1 MSATGIGARVRRTE
15 DQRFITGRGQYT
27 DDIHRPY
34 ETYCCFVRSPHAHAT
49 IKSIDKK
56 KAEKMPGVLAILTGD
71 DVGADKLGDLFCGWM
86 VFSKDGSPMNAGSH
100 PALAKGKVRYV
111 GDHVAVVI
119 AETLGQ
125 AKTAAAEVNVSY
137 GVLPAVA
144 DLAKA
149 RDPKS
154 AQIHEN
160 APNNTVYEWVLGD
173 ADAVN
178 AAFITGQTRHQA
190 HLRQ

>member
-49 IKSIDKK
+49 IKASTRRKPKNAGRPRHPDRRRRRRGQ
-56 KAEKMPGVLAILTGD
+56 ARRPLLRLDGV
-71 DVGADKLGDLFCGWM
+71 
-86 VFSKDGSPMNAGSH
+86 SKDGSPMNAGSH

-119 AETLGQ
+119 AETPRPGP
-125 AKTAAAEVNVSY
+125 KTAAAEVNVSY

-149 RDPKS
+149 REP
-154 AQIHEN
+154 QIRANPRKRAEQHG
-160 APNNTVYEWVLGD
+160 L
-173 ADAVN
+173 
-178 AAFITGQTRHQA
+178 
-190 HLRQ
+190 

>member
-1 MSATGIGARVRRTE
+1 MSATGIGASVRRVE

-34 ETYCCFVRSPHAHAT
+34 ETHACFVRSPHAHAT
-49 IKSIDKK
+49 IKGIDKK
-56 KAEKMPGVLAILTGD
+56 KAEKMPGVLAILTGED
-71 DVGADKLGDLFCGWM
+71 IAADKLGDLFCGWM
-86 VFSKDGSPMNAGSH
+86 VLSKDGSQMKNGSH

-119 AETLGQ
+119 AETLDQ
-125 AKTAAAEVNVSY
+125 AKDAAAEVNVSY

-149 RDPKS
+149 RDANA
-154 AQIHEN
+154 AQLHDN
-160 APNNTVYEWVLGD
+160 APKDTEYE
-173 ADAVN
+173 
-178 AAFITGQTRHQA
+178 
-190 HLRQ
+190 